1 MLEGTDALVGKRL
14 KKKLAAETMFLAPF
28 ATFVVLTTRL
38 SFCNNVENSRC

>member
-1 MLEGTDALVGKRL
+1 MLEGTDALVGKR
-14 KKKLAAETMFLAPF
+14 KKKLAAERMFLAPF